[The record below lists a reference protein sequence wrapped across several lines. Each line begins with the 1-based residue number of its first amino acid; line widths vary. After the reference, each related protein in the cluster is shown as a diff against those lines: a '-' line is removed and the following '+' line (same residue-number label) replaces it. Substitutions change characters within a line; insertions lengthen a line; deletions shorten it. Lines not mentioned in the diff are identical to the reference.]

1 MYSWI
6 SCMMTYILGR
16 VNGCERVTH
25 AAVPTRD
32 CRIGIPSVATVPA
45 RVTARGRPVAWR
57 NAFARGPR
65 PVRMVDVVIA
75 GIVVGLVLFFF
86 FIFLMLRRTV
96 TGFKE
101 GMEGNRGN
109 DRK

>member
-1 MYSWI
+1 
-6 SCMMTYILGR
+6 
-16 VNGCERVTH
+16 
-25 AAVPTRD
+25 
-32 CRIGIPSVATVPA
+32 
-45 RVTARGRPVAWR
+45 
-57 NAFARGPR
+57 
-65 PVRMVDVVIA
+65 MVDVVIA